1 MNKGPIDPL
10 DIKITW
16 DRERVADIVNAM
28 LDDPD
33 PIGIYP
39 TTRCFDK
46 LTELLGSVR
55 AEAIGW
61 TWTEACSQYDRGMDP
76 RRFEM
81 PLLLTK
87 ATADLNPERK

>member
-1 MNKGPIDPL
+1 MSDPL
-10 DIKITW
+10 DIKITY
-16 DRERVADIVNAM
+16 DKERVADIVNAM

-39 TTRCFDK
+39 TTRCFDQ
-46 LTELLGSVR
+46 LQELLGSVR

-76 RRFEM
+76 R
-81 PLLLTK
+81 LTAISQLMIK
-87 ATADLNPERK
+87 AAPELNPERE